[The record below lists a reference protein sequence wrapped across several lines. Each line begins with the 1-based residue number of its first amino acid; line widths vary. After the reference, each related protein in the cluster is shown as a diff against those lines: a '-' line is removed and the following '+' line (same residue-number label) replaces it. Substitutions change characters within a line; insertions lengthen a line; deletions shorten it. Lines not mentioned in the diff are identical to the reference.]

1 LRAVGGEAA
10 KLQHLHALKH
20 LALLGGTKRPVRVSS
35 REFAEALGASQQA
48 ASATLLE
55 LLRLGLIKRE
65 ITSRKQHIT
74 LTDAGVAALA
84 REHAEL
90 KRVFDPHQVVDVDGV
105 VSSGLGEGA
114 YYMAQEGYA
123 SQFERHLG
131 SRPVPGTLNL
141 KLEGD
146 ELSKMQLL
154 DAAKGIEITGFTAKD
169 RSFGGAKL
177 FRCELG
183 GIEGGV
189 VMPLRTH
196 HRDIMEIIARKHLR
210 KSLKLKDGDK
220 VRVKVYV

>member
-1 LRAVGGEAA
+1 MSGEGA

-20 LALLGGTKRPVRVSS
+20 LALLGGTKRPVRISS

-48 ASATLLE
+48 ASAALLD
-55 LLRLGLIKRE
+55 LLKLGFIKRE

-84 REHAEL
+84 HEHAEL
-90 KRVFDPHQVVDVDGV
+90 RRIFDPQKTVEIEGM

-123 SQFERHLG
+123 RQFEAHLG
-131 SRPVPGTLNL
+131 HRPVPGTLNL

-146 ELSKMQLL
+146 ELSKLQMLE
-154 DAAKGIEITGFTAKD
+154 AAKGIDIAGFTDKS
-169 RSFGGAKL
+169 RTFGGAKL

-183 GIEGGV
+183 GLDGGV
-189 VMPLRTH
+189 VLPLRTH
-196 HRDIMEIIARKHLR
+196 HRDIMEIIARRQLR
-210 KSLKLKDGDK
+210 RALKLKDGDK
-220 VRVKVYV
+220 VAVKVFV

>member
-1 LRAVGGEAA
+1 M

-35 REFAEALGASQQA
+35 GEFAQALGASQQA

-55 LLRLGLIKRE
+55 LLKLGLIKRE

-84 REHAEL
+84 REHQEL
-90 KRVFDPHQVVDVDGV
+90 NRIFDPHQVVEIDGI

-114 YYMAQEGYA
+114 YYMAKDGYA
-123 SQFERHLG
+123 KQFETHLG
-131 SRPVPGTLNL
+131 SRPIPGTLNL

-146 ELSKMQLL
+146 ELAKMQMLE
-154 DAAKGIEITGFTAKD
+154 AAKGIEIAGFAEKD

-177 FRCELG
+177 FRCEIDG
-183 GIEGGV
+183 TEGGV

-196 HRDIMEIIARKHLR
+196 HHDTMEIIARKHLR
-210 KSLKLKDGDK
+210 KTLKLKDGDK
-220 VRVKVYV
+220 LRVKVFV

>member
-1 LRAVGGEAA
+1 VSGENV

-55 LLRLGLIKRE
+55 LLKLGLIRRE

-74 LTDAGVAALA
+74 LTEAGIGALA

-90 KRVFDPHQVVDVDGV
+90 RRIFDPHQVVEIDGSV
-105 VSSGLGEGA
+105 ASGLGEGA

-123 SQFERHLG
+123 RQFEQHLG

-146 ELSKMQLL
+146 ELTKLHEL
-154 DAAKGIEITGFTAKD
+154 EAAKGIDIVGFTDKS
-169 RSFGGAKL
+169 RTFGGAKL
-177 FRCELG
+177 FRCDVNG
-183 GIEGGV
+183 TEGGV

-210 KSLKLKDGDK
+210 KSLKLKDGDR
-220 VRVKVYV
+220 VRVKVFV

>member
-1 LRAVGGEAA
+1 M
-10 KLQHLHALKH
+10 
-20 LALLGGTKRPVRVSS
+20 SS
-35 REFAEALGASQQA
+35 REFASALGASQQA

-55 LLRLGLIKRE
+55 LLKLGLIKRE

-74 LTDAGVAALA
+74 ITDAGVAALA

-90 KRVFDPHQVVDVDGV
+90 RRIFDPHQVVEIEGA

-114 YYMAQEGYA
+114 YYMSQEGYA
-123 SQFERHLG
+123 KQFETHLG
-131 SRPVPGTLNL
+131 SRPVPGTLNV

-146 ELSKMQLL
+146 ELSKLQMLE
-154 DAAKGIEITGFTAKD
+154 AAKGLEIAGFTD
-169 RSFGGAKL
+169 RNRTFGGAKL
-177 FRCELG
+177 FRCEID

-210 KSLKLKDGDK
+210 KSLKLKDGDR
-220 VRVKVYV
+220 VRVRVFV